1 MDGDVSSLWGC
12 GRAGNIS
19 TSSMDIVVQVIP
31 RNLLIY
37 HYSNLQLNVLFWE
50 KLSYSQVFS
59 WNNLKLL
66 QCFYPR

>member
-1 MDGDVSSLWGC
+1 MDGDVSPPWGC
-12 GRAGNIS
+12 GRVGNIS
-19 TSSMDIVVQVIP
+19 TSSMDFVVQVIP